1 MGPIDRLNEMET
13 TMKART
19 PTTLFVS
26 VAGIAL
32 MGAVAGCA
40 PNATSGSSAS
50 GAASPSASG
59 ETSGTSSAGSYKDG
73 TYSAD
78 GNYVSPNGQ
87 EKIGVTLTL
96 SSGVVSDLKLT
107 SYPSNPSTEKFQ
119 GEFIDGVNAI
129 VVGKPID
136 ELQVSKVSGSSLT
149 SGGFNAAI
157 DQIKKEATN

>member
-1 MGPIDRLNEMET
+1 M
-13 TMKART
+13 
-19 PTTLFVS
+19 
-26 VAGIAL
+26 
-32 MGAVAGCA
+32 
-40 PNATSGSSAS
+40 
-50 GAASPSASG
+50 
-59 ETSGTSSAGSYKDG
+59 
-73 TYSAD
+73 
-78 GNYVSPNGQ
+78 
-87 EKIGVTLTL
+87 
-96 SSGVVSDLKLT
+96 VSDLKLT